1 MDGYALLKKARFF
14 YWFGTFFTLYRLMAV
29 PLTAFYFSAYDC
41 LLARIRV
48 LAERR
53 RRGGAAAASDA
64 SAQPGAL
71 EALAPPMIAGTVAR

>member
-1 MDGYALLKKARFF
+1 
-14 YWFGTFFTLYRLMAV
+14 MAV

-48 LAERR
+48 LVERR
-53 RRGGAAAASDA
+53 RRGGAASDADA
-64 SAQPGAL
+64 SAPGAL